1 MTIFLRRIYNRYHKL
16 GKKKGKNRVWRKP
29 KGRDNKMR
37 EKRRGYA
44 PVVSVGYRKK
54 KSEKEEIPVIRSIN
68 DISKISKGQ
77 KIILGNVGRK
87 KKIELL
93 KMMEEKGIIIKN
105 INVKK
110 FRKSA
115 LGVVGKK

>member
-1 MTIFLRRIYNRYHKL
+1 MTVFLRRIYNRYHKL

-54 KSEKEEIPVIRSIN
+54 ESERDKTIIIRNASEL
-68 DISKISKGQ
+68 SKISKGQ
-77 KIILGNVGRK
+77 KIILGNVGNRK
-87 KKIELL
+87 KMDLIK
-93 KMMEEKGIIIKN
+93 KSEERGVFIVN
-105 INVKK
+105 INTKK
-110 FRKSA
+110 FLKSMEKEN
-115 LGVVGKK
+115 KK

>member
-54 KSEKEEIPVIRSIN
+54 KSERELVPVIRSIN
-68 DISKISKGQ
+68 DLSKIAKGQ
-77 KIILGNVGRK
+77 KIIVGNVGKK

-93 KMMEEKGIIIKN
+93 KMAEEKGIIIKN
-105 INVKK
+105 LNAKK
-110 FRKSA
+110 FMKSA
-115 LGVVGKK
+115 LKVASKK